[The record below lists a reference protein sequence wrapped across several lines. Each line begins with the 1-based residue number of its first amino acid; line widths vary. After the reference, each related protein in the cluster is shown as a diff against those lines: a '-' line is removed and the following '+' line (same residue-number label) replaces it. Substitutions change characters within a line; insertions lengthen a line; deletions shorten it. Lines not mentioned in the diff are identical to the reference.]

1 MNGGGGV
8 VGERVEKKLEKLV
21 SALSVRG
28 VFRTLLNVYDEEQ
41 LATEDSI
48 IDVSDF
54 FVQFLSGEI

>member
-8 VGERVEKKLEKLV
+8 VGERIEKKLEKLV

-28 VFRTLLNVYDEEQ
+28 VFRTLLNVYDGEQ

>member
-28 VFRTLLNVYDEEQ
+28 VFRTLLNVYDGEQ

-54 FVQFLSGEI
+54 FVQFLSVEI

>member
-28 VFRTLLNVYDEEQ
+28 VFRTLLNVYDGEQ

-54 FVQFLSGEI
+54 FCPVPQW

>member
-28 VFRTLLNVYDEEQ
+28 VFRTLLNVYEGEQ

>member
-28 VFRTLLNVYDEEQ
+28 VFRTLLNVYDGEQ

>member
-1 MNGGGGV
+1 MTGGGGV

-28 VFRTLLNVYDEEQ
+28 VFRTLLNVYDGEQ

>member
-1 MNGGGGV
+1 M
-8 VGERVEKKLEKLV
+8 GEGESWERGLKKKLEKLV

-28 VFRTLLNVYDEEQ
+28 VFRTLLNVYDGEQ

>member
-28 VFRTLLNVYDEEQ
+28 VFRTLLNVYDGEQ

-48 IDVSDF
+48 INVSDF

>member
-1 MNGGGGV
+1 MNEGGGV

-28 VFRTLLNVYDEEQ
+28 VFRTLLNVYDGEQ